1 MLKISIYIFFIQ
13 GSQIFLN
20 VLDVVQKQIKLRL
33 KNMYFTYSY
42 IDSPTVYNPSFL
54 LPSIYY
60 GHLANPTL
68 LTGRIVGYPSFFNDP
83 LCVYSH

>member
-20 VLDVVQKQIKLRL
+20 VLDVVQKQIKLHL

-42 IDSPTVYNPSFL
+42 IDSPTVQL
-54 LPSIYY
+54 Q
-60 GHLANPTL
+60 
-68 LTGRIVGYPSFFNDP
+68 
-83 LCVYSH
+83 